1 MTSKQG
7 EQQLPKLRRYLR
19 YISLFILGAIAGGAI
34 FLFLFTQ
41 RMEDLMLENKNLYV
55 LNDRLQS
62 EMDSLNE
69 LHKVARRKQNVVIE
83 DVEITF
89 LGQRPNTFV
98 EEELKHSLEKDLAQL
113 KRKKV
118 EQVGEMHELLHEL
131 LQKREYI
138 IQGKVM
144 EVNIKTLVISR
155 VLHLYV
161 MVKEQPKTIG

>member
-1 MTSKQG
+1 MTTLQ
-7 EQQLPKLRRYLR
+7 EERLPKVRRYLR
-19 YISLFILGAIAGGAI
+19 YISLFILGGVVGGAI
-34 FLFLFTQ
+34 FLFLFIQ

-55 LNDRLQS
+55 LNDRLQN
-62 EMDSLNE
+62 EMDNLNE
-69 LHKVARRKQNVVIE
+69 LHKVARKKQNVVIE

-118 EQVGEMHELLHEL
+118 EQVGEMHEILHEL
-131 LQKREYI
+131 LQKKEYI
-138 IQGKVM
+138 IQGKVI

-161 MVKEQPKTIG
+161 VAKEQPKTIG